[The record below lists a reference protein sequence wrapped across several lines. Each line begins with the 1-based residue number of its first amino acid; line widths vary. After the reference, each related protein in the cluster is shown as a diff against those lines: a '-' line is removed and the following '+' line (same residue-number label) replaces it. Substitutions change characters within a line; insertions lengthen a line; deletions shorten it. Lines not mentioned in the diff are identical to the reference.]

1 MRLVRGLMALTA
13 ALALGA
19 CANTGLRDLNGT
31 SDGPDE
37 FIVTP
42 SKPLQ
47 EPDSYTALPAPT
59 PGQANLVDLRPLE
72 ESVGTLGGRRG
83 SPTGAVPASDGAV
96 VNHASRFGRTAD
108 IRATLAAEDEAFR
121 KRRGR
126 FTQYRIVPVDRYNQA
141 YKPQAIDPNKVARAY
156 RRAGVPTPSAPP
168 VDTRFRD

>member
-1 MRLVRGLMALTA
+1 MRLVRGLMAMTV

-19 CANTGLRDLNGT
+19 CANTGLRDLRGT

-42 SKPLQ
+42 SKPLE
-47 EPDSYTALPAPT
+47 EPDSYSALPVPT
-59 PGQANLVDLRPLE
+59 PGQANLVDLRPLD
-72 ESVGTLGGRRG
+72 ESVSTLGGRRG
-83 SPTGAVPASDGAV
+83 SPTGAVPARDGAV

-108 IRATLAAEDEAFR
+108 IRATLSTEDEAFR

-141 YKPQAIDPNKVARAY
+141 YKNQALDPNKVASAY
-156 RRAGVPTPSAPP
+156 RRAGVPTPTAPP
-168 VDTRFRD
+168 ADTRFRD